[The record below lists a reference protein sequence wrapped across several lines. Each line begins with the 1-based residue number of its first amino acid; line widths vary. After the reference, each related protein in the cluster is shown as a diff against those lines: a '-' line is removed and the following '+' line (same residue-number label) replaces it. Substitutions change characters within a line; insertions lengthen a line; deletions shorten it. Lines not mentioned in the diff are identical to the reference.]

1 MTDPRYPIG
10 QFQMAD
16 NKLTDEQRQELIAQI
31 AAAPARL
38 RAAVAGLTDEQL
50 DTPYREGGWTVRQT
64 VHHVADSHMNGYV
77 RAKLALT
84 EDEPAV
90 KTYDEAR
97 WAELADTQAT
107 PVETSLNL
115 LAALHARWA
124 ALFGA
129 LTPAER
135 ARTFRHPDWGNVT
148 LDKQLALYAWHG
160 RHHTA
165 HVTSLRERMGWH

>member
-10 QFQMAD
+10 QFQMAHET
-16 NKLTDEQRQELIAQI
+16 LTADERAQLIAQL
-31 AAAPARL
+31 AAAPAHL
-38 RAAVAGLTDEQL
+38 RAAVAGLNDAQL
-50 DTPYREGGWTVRQT
+50 DTPYRDGGWTVRQL

-77 RAKLALT
+77 RVKLALT
-84 EDEPAV
+84 EDEPV
-90 KTYDEAR
+90 IKTYDEAR

-115 LAALHARWA
+115 IAALHERWA
-124 ALFGA
+124 ALFRA

-135 ARTFRHPDWGNVT
+135 ARTFRHPEWGNVS
-148 LDKQLALYAWHG
+148 LDKQLALYAWHS

-165 HVTSLRERMGWH
+165 HATSLRERMGWA